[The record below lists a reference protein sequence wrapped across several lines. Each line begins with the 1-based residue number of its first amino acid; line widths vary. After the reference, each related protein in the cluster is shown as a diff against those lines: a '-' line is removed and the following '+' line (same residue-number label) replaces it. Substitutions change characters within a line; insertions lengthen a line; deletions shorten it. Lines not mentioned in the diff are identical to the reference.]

1 MPFSFP
7 SSPTVGDQ
15 STQNGRVY
23 QWTGSAW
30 EIVPIPTSV
39 DAGNLT
45 GTVALARIPSLPA
58 SQIGSGSLDAARLP
72 LSTTAQA
79 LAGTNAATVLTPAAM
94 HLSRRGSGRARFF
107 ELFTDFAMDFSG
119 NAPGSDGFIF
129 GNQSSG
135 GGSGFNLSSNTS
147 DSFTTPTAG
156 ILTVTTGTT
165 STGRGGF
172 DSWTSRPHR
181 ADTGTTTFETLIY
194 LPLLAS
200 ATEDYV
206 LRIGYVRGSG
216 IDLQCVCFEY
226 DRAASANWRCVT
238 GNEGNFTRSTTSVA
252 VTQTNWIKL
261 SATWTSD
268 SASFFIN
275 DASAGTITSNIRAQ
289 TSWIGGH
296 IIKTA
301 GTTARTMLVDYFYA
315 RHDFTNERTF
325 T

>member
-1 MPFSFP
+1 VCQGNDSRLSDARTPVSH
-7 SSPTVGDQ
+7 TH
-15 STQNGRVY
+15 
-23 QWTGSAW
+23 SASQVT
-30 EIVPIPTSV
+30 E
-39 DAGNLT
+39 
-45 GTVALARIPSLPA
+45 GTFDVARIPSLPA

-94 HLSRRGSGRARFF
+94 HVARRGSGRARFWEVF
-107 ELFTDFAMDFSG
+107 NDFTMDFSG
-119 NAPGSDGFIF
+119 NALGSDGFIF
-129 GNQSSG
+129 APNFTG
-135 GGSGFNLSSNTS
+135 GGASANIFSNVP
-147 DSFTTPTAG
+147 DSFTNPTAG
-156 ILTVTTGTT
+156 IATFNTGTT
-165 STGRGGF
+165 STGRSGF
-172 DSWTSRPHR
+172 DSFQSRPHN
-181 ADTGTTTFETLIY
+181 ASTGVTTFETLIY

-216 IDLQCVCFEY
+216 IDLQCIAFEY

-238 GNEGNFTRSTTSVA
+238 GNDGNFTRSTTSVA
-252 VTQTNWIKL
+252 VTETRWIKL
-261 SATWTSD
+261 SATWTS
-268 SASFFIN
+268 
-275 DASAGTITSNIRAQ
+275 ASAAFFVNDVQVATNTQFIRSATQ
-289 TSWIGGH
+289 WIGGH